1 MLWRT
6 QETNAEPVP
15 AAPSR
20 RMHPAFRLQLGSSLG
35 TGTGVTVLGA
45 LPCQRVVPRYA
56 TDADVG
62 ELDVGPGS
70 TRDPRVWNGEGTAI
84 GNPSGKTEL
93 DSSHT
98 LHTQIPG
105 GLRPGLEKRNLE

>member
-84 GNPSGKTEL
+84 GNPSGKKLPLCSNQKGSTGASLQE
-93 DSSHT
+93 SSEC
-98 LHTQIPG
+98 PK
-105 GLRPGLEKRNLE
+105 P